1 MASDALV
8 ATSWWGRAVAF
19 VRDSYHEIRAKT
31 TWPDVAQIRQASIA
45 IIIFVLLIGMVI
57 SLLDL
62 VLHGLL
68 VQLLPS
74 LFA

>member
-8 ATSWWGRAVAF
+8 ATSWWSRAVAF
-19 VRDSYHEIRAKT
+19 VRGSFHEISAKT
-31 TWPDVAQIRQASIA
+31 TWPDLAQVRQASIA

-62 VLHGLL
+62 VLHSVL
-68 VQLLPS
+68 VKLLPS

>member
-8 ATSWWGRAVAF
+8 AASWWSRAVAF
-19 VRDSYHEIRAKT
+19 VRDSVHEIRAKT
-31 TWPDVAQIRQASIA
+31 TWPDMAQVRQASIA

-62 VLHGLL
+62 VLHSVL
-68 VQLLPS
+68 VKLLPS